1 MERAE
6 LQCSVQTYM
15 ECCQHELCGTTSLWF
30 VYAGWGFTTCP
41 LPPPDKTDLHIFLVL
56 QAKIRFCYTSCRV
69 YVYMYVCVYVCVYVC
84 MCICVYVCM
93 CARTTSKSVDGFTQ
107 FIANTVSLATTGVH
121 SLVQL
126 DSTNKYDILRDNLN
140 VILSNFLSSISK
152 LHYNSSFSHFLLS
165 FKA

>member
-1 MERAE
+1 MNCAGLLAYDLCMQDEVSLRVLYPHRIKLISTSSSFYKQKYAFVTHRAV
-6 LQCSVQTYM
+6 CM
-15 ECCQHELCGTTSLWF
+15 CIC
-30 VYAGWGFTTCP
+30 
-41 LPPPDKTDLHIFLVL
+41 
-56 QAKIRFCYTSCRV
+56 
-69 YVYMYVCVYVCVYVC
+69 MYVCMYVC